1 MGGESARNSGPEG
14 MNRIGLISA
23 ILAALWMT
31 PSLHATSAEHP
42 ASGEAGQNQ
51 VSAADLPPAILG
63 EGGLLQGESVAY
75 FEGEQASV
83 GYQAVPRTD
92 GPHGAVILI
101 HEWNGLVERIKR
113 VADVFAA
120 EGYVAL
126 AVDLYSG
133 RIGHNREENL
143 ALMREAR
150 ADPERIIANLDAAAR
165 YLRDRPDVSGKIAA
179 MGWCFGGG
187 VALSYALG
195 GERHEGT
202 AIFYGRLVEDPQILR
217 TINHEVYGTFAEM
230 DGGIPPERVERFVTA
245 LREAGIPND
254 VHIYDDVRHGFWLYV
269 ERDPETN
276 KEPAAHAWARLKAYL
291 MRTIGAD
298 SE

>member
-1 MGGESARNSGPEG
+1 MNPIGQVSGIFLALLMAHSWHAEGAQHGE
-14 MNRIGLISA
+14 
-23 ILAALWMT
+23 
-31 PSLHATSAEHP
+31 
-42 ASGEAGQNQ
+42 SGEAEGNP
-51 VSAADLPPAILG
+51 VRAPELPPAILG
-63 EGGLLQGESVAY
+63 EGDLLQGESVAY
-75 FEGEQASV
+75 FEGDQAAL
-83 GYQAVPRTD
+83 GYLAIPRTD
-92 GPHGAVILI
+92 GPNGAVILI
-101 HEWNGLVERIKR
+101 HEWNGLVERIKQ

-133 RIGHNREENL
+133 RIGHSREENL

-150 ADPERIIANLDAAAR
+150 ADPDLIIANLDAAAR
-165 YLRDRPDVSGKIAA
+165 YLRNRPDVSGKIAA

-217 TINHEVYGTFAEM
+217 SINHEVYGTFAEM

-245 LREAGIPND
+245 LRKAGIPND

-269 ERDPETN
+269 ERDWETN
-276 KEPAAHAWARLKAYL
+276 EEPAAHAWARLKAYL